1 MNTELNSQTKAPP
14 DYLDGARVIKWA
26 WSGQQPFGIVACE
39 DGTESSEIYG
49 LAICRYDGSTNRE
62 PIYRFSCDKNW
73 EVVQD
78 SIYDTVENAI
88 RRLPDQ
94 YRNEEANWL
103 SK

>member
-1 MNTELNSQTKAPP
+1 MNTEANSRNMEPP
-14 DYLDGARVIKWA
+14 DYLDGAKVIKWA
-26 WSGQQPFGIVACE
+26 WSGQQPFGFVANE
-39 DGTESSEIYG
+39 DGTESEEIYG
-49 LAICRYDGSTNRE
+49 LAICRYDNSTSKE
-62 PIYRFSCDKNW
+62 PICRFSCDKNW